1 MIEEKIKTTMYHEF
15 FKIALISLVY
25 ILYIVY
31 LYYKAKNKNKST
43 DILELIIKPSEE
55 QKKVIFSL
63 GIINIILIILFILF
77 SIDFN
82 MDIDTYTKIRILTLK
97 QSRPILIIASCFL
110 LWYFI
115 NALQPTVFYQNSIQY
130 QGNRIKWTDI
140 YKVKRLSDTKLKIY
154 YKDKTNAF
162 ISILHSSEQ
171 KKIID
176 QIVMSKKE

>member
-1 MIEEKIKTTMYHEF
+1 
-15 FKIALISLVY
+15 
-25 ILYIVY
+25 
-31 LYYKAKNKNKST
+31 
-43 DILELIIKPSEE
+43 
-55 QKKVIFSL
+55 
-63 GIINIILIILFILF
+63 
-77 SIDFN
+77 

-176 QIVMSKKE
+176 QIVMSKMSNEAP

>member
-1 MIEEKIKTTMYHEF
+1 MYHELL
-15 FKIALISLVY
+15 KIVFISFVY
-25 ILYIVY
+25 IIYIVY
-31 LYYKAKNKNKST
+31 LYNKAKNKNKST

-97 QSRPILIIASCFL
+97 QSRPILIMASSFL
-110 LWYFI
+110 LWYLI
-115 NALQPTVFYQNSIQY
+115 NSLQPTVFYQNSIQY
-130 QGNRIKWTDI
+130 QGNCIKWTDI
-140 YKVKRLSDTKLKIY
+140 YKVKRLNDTKLKIY
-154 YKDKTNAF
+154 YKGKTNAY
-162 ISILHSSEQ
+162 ICILHSSEQ

-176 QIVMSKKE
+176 QIIMSKKEVTIL